1 VGLPASAGQ
10 LSSRPLGSA
19 PSRLR
24 KLPTLLPCQFRR
36 VRRMDRNHLELHL
49 LHGLLAVVR
58 LQPGS
63 PVPEWAK
70 SDILLSVT
78 WTDSETSIV
87 CDELGLPAGIEAE
100 RGLRCLRI
108 RGPLPFTLVGIL
120 RSILGPLGD
129 AGISVFAVSTFNT
142 DYILLPGSGL
152 EDAITALSE
161 AGHVVHR

>member
-1 VGLPASAGQ
+1 MHG
-10 LSSRPLGSA
+10 
-19 PSRLR
+19 
-24 KLPTLLPCQFRR
+24 T
-36 VRRMDRNHLELHL
+36 HLELDL

-58 LQPGS
+58 FQPGS

-78 WTDSETSIV
+78 WTHSETSIV
-87 CDELGLPAGIEAE
+87 CDELSLPAGIEAE
-100 RGLRCLRI
+100 RGFRCLRI

-120 RSILGPLGD
+120 RSVLDPLGD
-129 AGISVFAVSTFNT
+129 AGISVFAVSTFDT

-152 EDAITALSE
+152 EDAIAALSQ